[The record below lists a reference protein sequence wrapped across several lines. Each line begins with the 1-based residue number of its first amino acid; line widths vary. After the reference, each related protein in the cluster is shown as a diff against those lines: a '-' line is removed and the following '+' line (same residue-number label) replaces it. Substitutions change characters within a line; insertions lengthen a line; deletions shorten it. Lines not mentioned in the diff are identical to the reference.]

1 MALSPTVLAGLIN
14 SNLTSVGANGSNLT
28 PFCTAVG
35 AGIVMSIVGKPFT
48 TLDTGL
54 VTGIGAGVGTGIT
67 GLNSGDMVS
76 IALSQMAT
84 TGDNAE
90 KLMQAIMNAT
100 VTHLGAASL
109 VSVDPIVFAGAGAIV
124 VGTIG
129 VIQTQMASNIDS
141 QLSAV
146 GAKGNNRT
154 HLANAIAAG
163 IAEQILSA
171 GTGTLVITGSPTVPT
186 PVPGTGSGSG
196 TIS

>member
-14 SNLTSVGANGSNLT
+14 SNLMSVGANGSNLT

-35 AGIVMSIVGKPFT
+35 AGIVMSIVGKAFT

-67 GLNSGDMVS
+67 GLQSSDMVS
-76 IALSQMAT
+76 IAIAQMAT

-109 VSVDPIVFAGAGAIV
+109 VSVDPIVFVGAGAVV
-124 VGTIG
+124 VGTIA
-129 VIQTQMASNIDS
+129 VVQAEMASNIDS
-141 QLSAV
+141 QLASV
-146 GAKGNNRT
+146 GAKGSNRT

-163 IAEQILSA
+163 IAQEILSA
-171 GTGTLVITGSPTVPT
+171 GTGALVITGSPTVPT
-186 PVPGTGSGSG
+186 PVPGTGPGTG